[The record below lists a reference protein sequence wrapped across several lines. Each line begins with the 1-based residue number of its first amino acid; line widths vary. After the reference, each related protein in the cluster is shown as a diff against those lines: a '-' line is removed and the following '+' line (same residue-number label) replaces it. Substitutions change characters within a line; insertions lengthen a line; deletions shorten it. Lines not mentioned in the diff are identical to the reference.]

1 MEDNENVYIVP
12 FKAYRVIKYLCT
24 IALPALAV
32 FYNLLAPAWG
42 WPYQTQVVTTVN
54 ATALFLGTLIGVS
67 QATATPK
74 EVEPDVER
82 TSGTDGDGE

>member
-1 MEDNENVYIVP
+1 MEDKDNVYIVP
-12 FKAYRVIKYLCT
+12 FGAYRVIKYLCC

-42 WPYQTQVVTTVN
+42 LPYQNEIVTTLN
-54 ATALFLGTLIGVS
+54 AIAALLGALIGVS
-67 QATATPK
+67 QYTKVPK

-82 TSGTDGDGE
+82 TEGDA

>member
-1 MEDNENVYIVP
+1 MEDTENIYIVP
-12 FKAYRVIKYLCT
+12 FGAYRVIKYLCC

-42 WPYQTQVVTTVN
+42 WPYQSEIVTTIN
-54 ATALFLGTLIGVS
+54 GTALFLGTLIGVS

-74 EVEPDVER
+74 EVEDDVIR
-82 TSGTDGDGE
+82 TAEDQ